1 MSSQLTL
8 NLDGTMVSITP
19 QDGQRTVLEIV
30 TNDGLSSLKSLH
42 TEDMQIETK
51 ESMKVRELPP
61 INKNKF
67 KNINNDFDD
76 IDQMDP
82 IEELKMYDDEKSHI
96 KPLNLDYLEEDEEED
111 IVEKMTSDLEQP
123 SAMNYGRHMELPEK
137 DDNLDFKPGPV
148 VELENDKPYEK
159 VELTNEDDIDLEEYD
174 NDNVSSISRI
184 LEHEKQLSE
193 QDEEELELEFS
204 EEDLQA
210 LNDIESEVKDY
221 ARENDNYEDSENNLT
236 VDSNESSQES
246 QINDDNAFLERDRK
260 KEQTT
265 SLSFKPDEE
274 DYGEDETQF

>member
-42 TEDMQIETK
+42 TEDMEIETK

-148 VELENDKPYEK
+148 VELENDIPYKK
-159 VELTNEDDIDLEEYD
+159 VELAEEDSDSLEEDDDG
-174 NDNVSSISRI
+174 VSSISRI

-221 ARENDNYEDSENNLT
+221 ARENDDYEDSENNLT

>member
-42 TEDMQIETK
+42 TEDIEIEAK
-51 ESMKVRELPP
+51 EAMKVRESSS
-61 INKNKF
+61 INKNEF
-67 KNINNDFDD
+67 KNINNDFND
-76 IDQMDP
+76 IDQLDP
-82 IEELKMYDDEKSHI
+82 IEELKMYDDEKPYI
-96 KPLNLDYLEEDEEED
+96 KPLNLDHLDDEGED
-111 IVEKMTSDLEQP
+111 IVEKMSSDLEQP

-274 DYGEDETQF
+274 DYGEDETEF

>member
-42 TEDMQIETK
+42 TEDMEIETK

-148 VELENDKPYEK
+148 VELENDIPYKK
-159 VELTNEDDIDLEEYD
+159 VELAEEDSDSLEEDDDG
-174 NDNVSSISRI
+174 VSSISRI

-193 QDEEELELEFS
+193 QDEDINVV
-204 EEDLQA
+204 EDDSS
-210 LNDIESEVKDY
+210 NDDIETEDENE
-221 ARENDNYEDSENNLT
+221 ENDNYEDSENNLT

>member
-19 QDGQRTVLEIV
+19 QDGQRTVLEII
-30 TNDGLSSLKSLH
+30 TNNGLSSLKSLH
-42 TEDMQIETK
+42 TEDIEIEAK
-51 ESMKVRELPP
+51 EAMKVRESSS
-61 INKNKF
+61 INKNEF
-67 KNINNDFDD
+67 KNINNDFND
-76 IDQMDP
+76 IDQLDP
-82 IEELKMYDDEKSHI
+82 IEELKMYDDEKPYI
-96 KPLNLDYLEEDEEED
+96 KPLNLDHLDDEGED
-111 IVEKMTSDLEQP
+111 IVEKMSSDLEQP

-274 DYGEDETQF
+274 DYGEDETEF

>member
-1 MSSQLTL
+1 
-8 NLDGTMVSITP
+8 
-19 QDGQRTVLEIV
+19 
-30 TNDGLSSLKSLH
+30 
-42 TEDMQIETK
+42 MQIETK
-51 ESMKVRELPP
+51 ESMKVRELPS

-148 VELENDKPYEK
+148 VELENDIPYKK
-159 VELTNEDDIDLEEYD
+159 VELAEEDSDSLEEDDDG
-174 NDNVSSISRI
+174 VSSISRI

-193 QDEEELELEFS
+193 QDEDINVV
-204 EEDLQA
+204 EDDSS
-210 LNDIESEVKDY
+210 NDDDIETED
-221 ARENDNYEDSENNLT
+221 ENDNYEDSENNLT

-274 DYGEDETQF
+274 DYGEDEMQF

>member
-42 TEDMQIETK
+42 TEDMEIETK

-148 VELENDKPYEK
+148 VELENDIPYKK
-159 VELTNEDDIDLEEYD
+159 VELAEEDSDSLEEDDDG
-174 NDNVSSISRI
+174 VSSISRI

>member
-274 DYGEDETQF
+274 DYGEDETEF

>member
-51 ESMKVRELPP
+51 ESMKVRELPS

-148 VELENDKPYEK
+148 VELENDIPYKK
-159 VELTNEDDIDLEEYD
+159 VELAEEDSDSLEEDDDG
-174 NDNVSSISRI
+174 VSSISRI

-193 QDEEELELEFS
+193 QDEDINVV
-204 EEDLQA
+204 EDDSS
-210 LNDIESEVKDY
+210 NDDDIETED
-221 ARENDNYEDSENNLT
+221 ENDNYEDSENNLT

-274 DYGEDETQF
+274 DYGEDEMQF

>member
-19 QDGQRTVLEIV
+19 QDGQRTILEII
-30 TNDGLSSLKSLH
+30 TNNGLSSLKSLH
-42 TEDMQIETK
+42 TEDIEIEAK
-51 ESMKVRELPP
+51 EAMKVRESSS
-61 INKNKF
+61 INKNEF
-67 KNINNDFDD
+67 KNINNDFND
-76 IDQMDP
+76 IDQLDP
-82 IEELKMYDDEKSHI
+82 IEELKMYDDEKPYI
-96 KPLNLDYLEEDEEED
+96 KPLNLDHLDDEGED
-111 IVEKMTSDLEQP
+111 IVEKMSSDLEQP

-159 VELTNEDDIDLEEYD
+159 VELTNEDGIDLEEY
-174 NDNVSSISRI
+174 DNVSSISRI

-193 QDEEELELEFS
+193 QDGDINVV
-204 EEDLQA
+204 EDDSS
-210 LNDIESEVKDY
+210 NDDIETEDENE
-221 ARENDNYEDSENNLT
+221 ENDNYEDSENNLT

-274 DYGEDETQF
+274 DYGEDETEF

>member
-42 TEDMQIETK
+42 TEDMEIETK

-67 KNINNDFDD
+67 KNINNDSDD

-82 IEELKMYDDEKSHI
+82 IEELKMYDDEKPYL
-96 KPLNLDYLEEDEEED
+96 KPLNLDHLDDEGED
-111 IVEKMTSDLEQP
+111 IVEKMSSDLEQP
-123 SAMNYGRHMELPEK
+123 SAMNYGRHMELSEK

-174 NDNVSSISRI
+174 NNNVSSISRI

-193 QDEEELELEFS
+193 QDEDMNDV
-204 EEDLQA
+204 ED
-210 LNDIESEVKDY
+210 NSSNNDDIETEDENE
-221 ARENDNYEDSENNLT
+221 ENDNYEDSENNLT
-236 VDSNESSQES
+236 VDSNETSQES

-274 DYGEDETQF
+274 DYGEDETEF

>member
-42 TEDMQIETK
+42 TEDMEIETK

>member
-42 TEDMQIETK
+42 TEDMEIETK

-148 VELENDKPYEK
+148 VELENDIPYKK
-159 VELTNEDDIDLEEYD
+159 VKLAEEDSDSLEEDDDG
-174 NDNVSSISRI
+174 VSSISRI

-193 QDEEELELEFS
+193 QDEDINVV
-204 EEDLQA
+204 EDDSS
-210 LNDIESEVKDY
+210 NNDDIETEDENE
-221 ARENDNYEDSENNLT
+221 ENDNYEDSENNLT
-236 VDSNESSQES
+236 VGSNESSQES

>member
-1 MSSQLTL
+1 
-8 NLDGTMVSITP
+8 MVSITP